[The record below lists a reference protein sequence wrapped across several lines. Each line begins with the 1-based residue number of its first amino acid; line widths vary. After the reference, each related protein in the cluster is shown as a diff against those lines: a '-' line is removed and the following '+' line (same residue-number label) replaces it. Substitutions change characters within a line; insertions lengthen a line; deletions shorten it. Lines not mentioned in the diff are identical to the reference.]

1 MGLDVLQ
8 LLSKLPHFTYFAS
21 NARHLMRYAN
31 LTTFSKTSST
41 LTQKWNFFLQITTFF
56 WKSQLFNYRNYFL
69 QTASFSYKSQLFFIN
84 RNYFLQIA
92 TIFYKAQLFSRNP
105 NYFLQLCNFFLQ
117 LCNFFLRV
125 TTIFYNL
132 KTFFYNISTAF
143 YKYCNLILQ
152 GYCNSVIRTK
162 ITEKWNPRLKTL
174 NKKTEPKRK
183 RRWNKPAA

>member
-69 QTASFSYKSQLFFIN
+69 QTASFSHKSQLFSIN

-132 KTFFYNISTAF
+132 KTFFYNISTVF

-152 GYCNSVIRTK
+152 RYCNSVIRTK
-162 ITEKWNPRLKTL
+162 IKWNPRLGTL

-183 RRWNKPAA
+183 RRWNKPTA

>member
-1 MGLDVLQ
+1 MKLIELLFFSLSLLISFIIEVLLSPGKVVANSLVYTWHYPYIYIYMGLDVLQ

-21 NARHLMRYAN
+21 NGRHLMRYAN
-31 LTTFSKTSST
+31 LT

-69 QTASFSYKSQLFFIN
+69 QTASFSHKSQLFSIN
-84 RNYFLQIA
+84 RNYFLQLA

-105 NYFLQLCNFFLQ
+105 NYFLQLCNIFLQ

-132 KTFFYNISTAF
+132 KTFFTIF
-143 YKYCNLILQ
+143 
-152 GYCNSVIRTK
+152 
-162 ITEKWNPRLKTL
+162 
-174 NKKTEPKRK
+174 
-183 RRWNKPAA
+183 